1 MKRIS
6 LITKSVGLVKKNP
19 VIYVPSVEGE
29 SVIDGVKCDRIRQLP
44 LSSQITFDVESTVNL
59 FFVVLESIPDN
70 PLVFSCPI
78 PDMRDVSFIIREKKD
93 SNDKFDLSFDIAKN
107 RRLFG
112 NVPPPMRVLIRIIS
126 LFLCIAIVLCG
137 AVLWD
142 QIDWAFINSNKPH
155 TFETDELSITLTD
168 AFLKQGSAGFDY
180 FFVSKDCSV
189 GVIKE
194 DYETYPELRR
204 YNLEEYCELIIT
216 SNDIYEWDLK
226 NKNGL
231 TYIEF
236 EDRETYNVAYRIYV
250 YETDEG
256 FWLVRFTSTIN
267 KFKHWS
273 PKYDRWAKSVKFK

>member
-6 LITKSVGLVKKNP
+6 LITKSPIIAKRKP
-19 VIYVPSVEGE
+19 VIYVPSTEGE
-29 SVIDGVKCDRIRQLP
+29 SIIDGVKCNQIRQLS
-44 LSSQITFDVESTVNL
+44 LSSQITFDVEDTAEE
-59 FFVVLESIPDN
+59 FFVALESDPN
-70 PLVFSCPI
+70 NRLVFRCPI
-78 PDMRDVSFIIREKKD
+78 PDMRDISFIIRVKKGTD
-93 SNDKFDLSFDIAKN
+93 NNFDLSFDIEKN

-112 NVPPPMRVLIRIIS
+112 TVPPQMRIFVRIIS

-168 AFLKQGSAGFDY
+168 AFLKQGSAEFDY

-236 EDRETYNVAYRIYV
+236 EDRETYNVTYRIYV

-256 FWLVRFTSTIN
+256 FWLVQFTSTIN